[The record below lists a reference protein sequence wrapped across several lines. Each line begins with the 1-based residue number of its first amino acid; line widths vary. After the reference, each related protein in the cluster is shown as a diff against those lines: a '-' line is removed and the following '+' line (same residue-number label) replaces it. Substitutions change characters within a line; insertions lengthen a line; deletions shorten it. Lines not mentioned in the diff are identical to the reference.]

1 MSIQI
6 PKKMKSINI
15 FLAFLLLLTACKENN
30 SQSQTTPP
38 ESTESEVQFF
48 GSSFDPEGASS
59 TQELAMA
66 FDQLQSADSLK
77 VSFIGKVTDVC
88 QMKGCWMKVSLDGE
102 EEMRVTFKD
111 YGFFVPKDI
120 TGREV
125 VLQGT
130 GFIEEIS
137 VEDQRHYAKDGG
149 ASEEEIARI
158 TSPKVTY
165 SFVADGVLLND

>member
-1 MSIQI
+1 
-6 PKKMKSINI
+6 
-15 FLAFLLLLTACKENN
+15 
-30 SQSQTTPP
+30 
-38 ESTESEVQFF
+38 
-48 GSSFDPEGASS
+48 
-59 TQELAMA
+59 MA
-66 FDQLQSADSLK
+66 FDKLEPKDSLK
-77 VSFIGKVTDVC
+77 VSFTGKVTDVC
-88 QMKGCWMKVSLDGE
+88 QMKGCWIKVSLDGK

-137 VEDQRHYAKDGG
+137 VEDQRHYAEDGG
-149 ASEEEIARI
+149 ASEEEIAKI
-158 TSPKVTY
+158 TTPKVTY